1 MVLAFASLR
10 RYNTRP
16 PVSTQTR
23 VSTNRAWVEVDLGN
37 VVANARTVLA
47 AARGA
52 ALLPMVKANAY
63 GMGAVRVSRALETVN
78 PWGYGVA
85 TVEEGIELRRA
96 AIGRPLLVLTPTGPE
111 QLAVYREH
119 DLRAVL
125 DDPDVAAAWSGPFH
139 LEVDTGM
146 GRCGVRW
153 DDVARLGRCATANIE
168 GVFTH
173 FYAADEGPEKVAEQ
187 WERFRGALD
196 SLGKRP
202 RLVHAANSA
211 AVWRL
216 GERLELVRPGIFLYG
231 GLHAADLEPPR
242 PVAAVR
248 APVVSVRRLPAGES
262 VSYGGEWTAAT
273 DTVVATL
280 GIGYADGVPR
290 AVQGSAEV
298 LLGGRRRPLV
308 GRVTM
313 DFVMVDLGPDGG
325 AVAVGDVATLVGSDG
340 GETISIDEYASSS
353 GTVSYE
359 ALTSIG
365 ARVPRL
371 YPDA

>member
-1 MVLAFASLR
+1 
-10 RYNTRP
+10 
-16 PVSTQTR
+16 
-23 VSTNRAWVEVDLGN
+23 
-37 VVANARTVLA
+37 
-47 AARGA
+47 
-52 ALLPMVKANAY
+52 MVKANAY
-63 GMGAVRVSRALETVN
+63 GMGAVRVSRALETLE
-78 PWGYGVA
+78 PWGFGVA

-111 QLAVYREH
+111 LEAVYREH
-119 DLRAVL
+119 DLTAVL
-125 DDPDVAAAWSGPFH
+125 DDPVVAAAWSGPFH

-153 DDVARLGRCATANIE
+153 DDAARLRGCAAANME

-173 FYAADEGPEKVAEQ
+173 FYAADEGPQTVVEQ
-187 WERFRGALD
+187 WERFRTALG
-196 SLGKRP
+196 SLGERP

-211 AVWRL
+211 AVWRM
-216 GERLELVRPGIFLYG
+216 GEPLDLVRPGIFLYG

-242 PVAAVR
+242 PVAALK

-262 VSYGGEWTAAT
+262 VSYGGEWSAPA
-273 DTVVATL
+273 DTVIATV

-290 AVQGSAEV
+290 ACEGRAEV

-313 DFVMVDLGPDGG
+313 DFVMVDLGADGG
-325 AVAVGDVATLVGSDG
+325 GVSVGDVATLVGSDG
-340 GETISIDEYASSS
+340 GEAISIDEFASWS

-365 ARVPRL
+365 ARVPRI
-371 YPDA
+371 YPAA

>member
-187 WERFRGALD
+187 WERFRDALD

-202 RLVHAANSA
+202 RLV
-211 AVWRL
+211 
-216 GERLELVRPGIFLYG
+216 
-231 GLHAADLEPPR
+231 HAADLEPPR

-290 AVQGSAEV
+290 AAQGNAEV

-353 GTVSYE
+353 GTVAYE